1 VARFALEKV
10 GHRVFEAADGR
21 AALATFQE
29 HPIDVVVLDIIM
41 PEQDGLEVCRRLRE
55 RTQVPILFLSSRD
68 DELDRVLGLEL
79 GADDYVTKPFSPREL
94 VARVKAVLRRVTP
107 SEAPDEAPLRRGN
120 VTLDPQRF
128 QCFCGEAPVG
138 LTATEFALLRSLMS
152 TAGRVYT
159 RGELVDRAWGY
170 GHHITERTI
179 DSHIRRIRRKFVEV
193 GDDPIETVYGVGYR
207 LRT

>member
-1 VARFALEKV
+1 
-10 GHRVFEAADGR
+10 
-21 AALATFQE
+21 
-29 HPIDVVVLDIIM
+29 M
-41 PEQDGLEVCRRLRE
+41 C
-55 RTQVPILFLSSRD
+55 SRC
-68 DELDRVLGLEL
+68 L
-79 GADDYVTKPFSPREL
+79 T
-94 VARVKAVLRRVTP
+94 
-107 SEAPDEAPLRRGN
+107 EAPLRRGN

-138 LTATEFALLRSLMS
+138 LTATEFALLRSLMG

-170 GHHITERTI
+170 GHHVTERTI
-179 DSHIRRIRRKFVEV
+179 DSHIRRIRRKFTDV